1 MKEYYGTI
9 KRCLWT
15 ILLIMTVQL
24 GGQLRIPGVQS
35 TELKAVNFLNYFIN
49 LSAGKT
55 SELTFFSLG
64 LSPYMLA
71 LVLWSTLSMLDID
84 AINHL
89 SEKQS
94 GIIRRF
100 LIFSFCSMQALGTV
114 YRFKDRIIYNDFPQL
129 SGLMV
134 NIFLV
139 IVLITG
145 GMIVSYI
152 AEVNTRKGI
161 GKQMVIILPGLMAN
175 IPAMLLSGQE
185 GGGLFT
191 TSKGLMILA
200 IVTILFLY
208 ISVFLYKSEYRI
220 MVQQTGMDI
229 AFEKSYIPIKVLPAG
244 ALPFMFG
251 VTLFSL
257 PQLLINVQSLHGTTF
272 LYFITRFFSY
282 STVPGIITYAIIL
295 TILGYGFSH
304 VNVRVY
310 DIAKSLRDSGD
321 YIFDVIPGQAT
332 EDYIRKKLNI
342 MIILN
347 NLYMVSV
354 SVIPLLIGLKISSI
368 TNLAFYFGS
377 MFMII
382 VIIDSLHEDIRFML
396 AKKQYKLF

>member
-1 MKEYYGTI
+1 MKAYYGTI

-15 ILLIMTVQL
+15 ILLIMTVQF
-24 GGQLRIPGVQS
+24 GGQLRIPGVQT
-35 TELKAVNFLNYFIN
+35 TELKSVNILNYFTN
-49 LSAGKT
+49 LSAGKI

-84 AINHL
+84 VIKHL
-89 SEKQS
+89 SEKHS
-94 GIIRRF
+94 GIIRRI
-100 LIFSFCSMQALGTV
+100 LIFSFCLLQAIGTV
-114 YRFKDRIIYNDFPQL
+114 FRFKDRIIYSDYPQL
-129 SGLMV
+129 STMLV
-134 NIFLV
+134 NIFFV
-139 IVLITG
+139 IILITG

-191 TSKGLMILA
+191 TAKGLMILL
-200 IVTILFLY
+200 IVTVVFLY

-220 MVQQTGMDI
+220 VVQQTGLDI
-229 AFEKSYIPIKVLPAG
+229 SFKKSYIPIKVIPAG

-257 PQLLINVQSLHGTTF
+257 PQLLVNVKSLHGTTF
-272 LYFITRFFSY
+272 LYLITRLFSY
-282 STVPGIITYAIIL
+282 GTVPGIITYALIL
-295 TILGYGFSH
+295 IILGYGFSH

-321 YIFDVIPGQAT
+321 YIFDVIPGQDT
-332 EDYIRKKLNI
+332 ENYIRKKLNN

-347 NLYMVSV
+347 NFYMVGV
-354 SVIPLLIGLKISSI
+354 SVIPLVIGLKISGV

-377 MFMII
+377 LFMII

-396 AKKQYKLF
+396 AKRQYKLF